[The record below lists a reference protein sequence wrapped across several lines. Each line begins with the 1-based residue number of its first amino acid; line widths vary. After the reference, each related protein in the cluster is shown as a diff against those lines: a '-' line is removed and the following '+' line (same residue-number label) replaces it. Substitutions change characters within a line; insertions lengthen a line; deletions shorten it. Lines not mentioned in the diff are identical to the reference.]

1 MYYKWV
7 VVVIVVVVVVVVVV
21 VDGGGDVDLEV
32 SKVMVLPPNHPK
44 CLVIFFTPG
53 EFLVTVKEMAKL
65 VNRTTTTRVYY
76 SYGPLPVI
84 STYNPIYRMYNPIY
98 NQL

>member
-1 MYYKWV
+1 MYYKGVVVV

-44 CLVIFFTPG
+44 CLLFFFTPVSS
-53 EFLVTVKEMAKL
+53 L
-65 VNRTTTTRVYY
+65 
-76 SYGPLPVI
+76 
-84 STYNPIYRMYNPIY
+84 
-98 NQL
+98 

>member
-1 MYYKWV
+1 MYYKGVVVV

-44 CLVIFFTPG
+44 CLLFF
-53 EFLVTVKEMAKL
+53 FLH
-65 VNRTTTTRVYY
+65 R
-76 SYGPLPVI
+76 
-84 STYNPIYRMYNPIY
+84 
-98 NQL
+98 

>member
-44 CLVIFFTPG
+44 CLVIFLTRWVPCNREGNGQVG
-53 EFLVTVKEMAKL
+53 EQ
-65 VNRTTTTRVYY
+65 NYH
-76 SYGPLPVI
+76 
-84 STYNPIYRMYNPIY
+84 N
-98 NQL
+98 